1 LIPHQKGAR
10 ETRERTRKAEVQLYR
25 YVWKNNEKR
34 KTLYDR
40 VCRIVERLKMNSIV
54 IQFLDNGQIEVV
66 SRYAVRRL
74 KS

>member
-1 LIPHQKGAR
+1 MIPHQKGAR
-10 ETRERTRKAEVQLYR
+10 ETRDR